1 MKDFGKVSSRFWT
14 SDDIQPLSDR
24 AKLMALY
31 LLTTGHGNLI
41 GIFKL
46 SRGYMADDLCWDRS
60 AVQKALAE
68 LASNDFLTLSEQ
80 SNYLC
85 INRYMEH
92 NPTVNQKQIIARLNA
107 LLLLPEKLPE
117 VLPEAV
123 TVVHRVLDKLSSG
136 KVSREVKDKVA
147 EVRRLLESRS
157 ETVSP
162 KKIEDRKENI
172 EEEKILVR
180 SADRTPPR
188 TGEVPSSDGSTT
200 GATESAISSASKA
213 TKKADDLTDDFE
225 QWWQTFPKREGDKG
239 HKQRTFRKYR
249 KLVREQ
255 GFTPAQL
262 LANLQAY
269 AHYCDQTD
277 ATGTQYVKTTEPY
290 LNNPDNLTNPWT
302 VNHAARQ
309 RAGGQR
315 SALDQVIE
323 ANREYLQPEPE
334 FAETTGYDPQ
344 DGGSATK
351 RQERDWYNPEA
362 DRGAV
367 FDHDGPVRRE
377 VDEGARPVGS
387 HGGMAEHPE
396 GFRPETAGSGHQAV
410 SAGEGLAAVS
420 PGVSEAVSAETGGHR
435 TTPDGEGM
443 AGGQRRRRFAQSSPL
458 EPSGGVSGGEG
469 DGLA

>member
-117 VLPEAV
+117 VLPDAV

-180 SADRTPPR
+180 SADRT
-188 TGEVPSSDGSTT
+188 
-200 GATESAISSASKA
+200 TEPVMTIEDHFN
-213 TKKADDLTDDFE
+213 T
-225 QWWQTFPKREGDKG
+225 WWQTFPKREGDKG

-443 AGGQRRRRFAQSSPL
+443 AGGQRRRRFAQSPPL

>member
-46 SRGYMADDLCWDRS
+46 SRGYIADDLCWDRS
-60 AVQKALAE
+60 LVQKALTE
-68 LASNDFLTLSEQ
+68 LKSNNFLTLSEQ

-92 NPTVNQKQIIARLNA
+92 NPTVNQKQVIARLNA

-117 VLPEAV
+117 LLPEAV
-123 TVVHRVLDKLSSG
+123 TVVHRVLDKLSNG
-136 KVSREVKDKVA
+136 KVSREIKEKV
-147 EVRRLLESRS
+147 EQVRRLLESRS
-157 ETVSP
+157 DTVSP
-162 KKIEDRKENI
+162 KKIEDRKEKI
-172 EEEKILVR
+172 EEEKILAR
-180 SADRTPPR
+180 SADRT
-188 TGEVPSSDGSTT
+188 
-200 GATESAISSASKA
+200 TEPAM
-213 TKKADDLTDDFE
+213 TVDDHFD
-225 QWWQTFPKREGDKG
+225 QWWAAFPKREGDKG
-239 HKQRTFRKYR
+239 HRKRTLAKYK
-249 KLVREQ
+249 KLIREQ
-255 GFTPAQL
+255 GFTPEQL

-277 ATGTQYVKTTEPY
+277 TTGTQYVKTTEPY

-309 RAGGQR
+309 RAGGQH

-334 FAETTGYDPQ
+334 YAQTTGYDPQ

-351 RQERDWYNPEA
+351 RPERDWYNPEA
-362 DRGAV
+362 DSGAV
-367 FDHDGPVRRE
+367 YDHDGSVRRE
-377 VDEGARPVGS
+377 VDEGARPGRS

-396 GFRPETAGSGHQAV
+396 GFRPETDGPRHQTM

-420 PGVSEAVSAETGGHR
+420 PGVSEAVPAEAGGHW
-435 TTPDGEGM
+435 PADHGGGV
-443 AGGQRRRRFAQSSPL
+443 AGG
-458 EPSGGVSGGEG
+458 E
-469 DGLA
+469 